1 MVAHRGLSAIETE
14 NTAAAFVAAGNRGY
28 WGSETDIYRTSD
40 GHFICSHDSTT
51 GRVCGEELT
60 IEQTDF
66 DTLRALV
73 LHDHDG
79 VRRGDLRLCTPEE
92 YLSICRCYG
101 MVCVVELK
109 SEFTDDEIARIID
122 IFSGYL
128 DKTIFISFSEANLD
142 RVKAA
147 LPNQRCQ
154 WLTWN
159 WTDELPAHL
168 AAKGIGLDIA
178 ANCLSEERYKALR
191 EHGVE
196 INTWTVDDPAE
207 AARLVSLGVD
217 QITTNIL
224 R

>member
-1 MVAHRGLSAIETE
+1 MVAHRGLSGIETE

-51 GRVCGEELT
+51 GRVCGEDLT

-128 DKTIFISFSEANLD
+128 LFGGES
-142 RVKAA
+142 
-147 LPNQRCQ
+147 
-154 WLTWN
+154 
-159 WTDELPAHL
+159 
-168 AAKGIGLDIA
+168 
-178 ANCLSEERYKALR
+178 
-191 EHGVE
+191 
-196 INTWTVDDPAE
+196 
-207 AARLVSLGVD
+207 
-217 QITTNIL
+217 
-224 R
+224 

>member
-1 MVAHRGLSAIETE
+1 M
-14 NTAAAFVAAGNRGY
+14 
-28 WGSETDIYRTSD
+28 
-40 GHFICSHDSTT
+40 
-51 GRVCGEELT
+51 
-60 IEQTDF
+60 
-66 DTLRALV
+66 

-79 VRRGDLRLCTPEE
+79 VRRGDLRLSTPEE

-168 AAKGIGLDIA
+168 AAKGMGIDIA

-191 EHGVE
+191 ENGVE